1 MLSGPEKAYCAA
13 LLALKHKDYKAAVE
27 HFENAAPHYQGNREF
42 GILLETTRLLVA
54 VKDQLTQPMNHERL
68 DVEEVFSNG

>member
-13 LLALKHKDYKAAVE
+13 LLALKQKNYGAAVE
-27 HFENAAPHYQGNREF
+27 HFESAAHHYRGNREF

-54 VKDQLTQPMNHERL
+54 VKEQLARPMNHERL
-68 DVEEVFSNG
+68 DIEEVFPNG